1 MTFEEVKELIK
12 VVSES
17 NVTDFTY
24 KSQTEGNE
32 FVIKMGKQAGRV
44 VTESCQA
51 ETVQPAAAV
60 IQKTPDSQSVYQ
72 AVPEE
77 TPDSSA
83 SCNVVKSPLVGTFYI
98 SASPDAEPFVKVGDV
113 VKKGQ
118 VLGIIEA
125 MKLMNDI
132 ESDFDGEITA
142 ILVNNKDMVEYDQPL
157 FKIK

>member
-60 IQKTPDSQSVYQ
+60 IQKTPDS
-72 AVPEE
+72 
-77 TPDSSA
+77 SA
-83 SCNVVKSPLVGTFYI
+83 SCNVVKSPLVGTFYS

>member
-60 IQKTPDSQSVYQ
+60 IQKTPDSQS
-72 AVPEE
+72 
-77 TPDSSA
+77 
-83 SCNVVKSPLVGTFYI
+83 
-98 SASPDAEPFVKVGDV
+98 
-113 VKKGQ
+113 GQ

>member
-83 SCNVVKSPLVGTFYI
+83 SCNVVKSPLVGT
-98 SASPDAEPFVKVGDV
+98 
-113 VKKGQ
+113 KGW
-118 VLGIIEA
+118 GRRKERSGSG
-125 MKLMNDI
+125 NYR
-132 ESDFDGEITA
+132 SHEI
-142 ILVNNKDMVEYDQPL
+142 DERYRE
-157 FKIK
+157 

>member
-83 SCNVVKSPLVGTFYI
+83 SCNVVKSPLVGTFYS
-98 SASPDAEPFVKVGDV
+98 SAYSGCRTIC
-113 VKKGQ
+113 KGW
-118 VLGIIEA
+118 GRRKERSGSG
-125 MKLMNDI
+125 NYR
-132 ESDFDGEITA
+132 SHEI
-142 ILVNNKDMVEYDQPL
+142 DERYRE
-157 FKIK
+157 